1 MGGSSGIYLLIF
13 QYSSSSSNLLMSVI
27 KTLDASE
34 NNEER
39 EREKLK
45 IEKEFKKSDKKL
57 QELVGKHDSELTK
70 VSHLVDND
78 NHLIYPVSRRCNSS
92 QRFRPRSISHA
103 RKFTLFAIIFR
114 LASTCCDAGGKSLRN
129 SIRML

>member
-1 MGGSSGIYLLIF
+1 
-13 QYSSSSSNLLMSVI
+13 MSVI

-70 VSHLVDND
+70 VSLHFFT
-78 NHLIYPVSRRCNSS
+78 VS
-92 QRFRPRSISHA
+92 
-103 RKFTLFAIIFR
+103 
-114 LASTCCDAGGKSLRN
+114 STVSDSN
-129 SIRML
+129 SIF

>member
-1 MGGSSGIYLLIF
+1 
-13 QYSSSSSNLLMSVI
+13 MSVI

-70 VSHLVDND
+70 VSCWKLLPTEHNKRSPLPDNATLLQ
-78 NHLIYPVSRRCNSS
+78 NLIRSRFLTR
-92 QRFRPRSISHA
+92 
-103 RKFTLFAIIFR
+103 
-114 LASTCCDAGGKSLRN
+114 
-129 SIRML
+129 